1 MDGIYYF
8 SAIFDVI
15 GFISMSTLSCRKD
28 VKTLGKVSMTTNELP
43 ISNSHAGGEMVE
55 EKPATLNNEVEMVE
69 KKGEV
74 QIQDGFQQSVGQPI
88 TTKVEEKV

>member
-43 ISNSHAGGEMVE
+43 ISNSHAGGEVVE

>member
-43 ISNSHAGGEMVE
+43 ISNSHAGGETVE

>member
-28 VKTLGKVSMTTNELP
+28 VKTLGKESMVANELP

-55 EKPATLNNEVEMVE
+55 EKPVTLNNEVEMVE

-74 QIQDGFQQSVGQPI
+74 NIQDNFQHTFNQH
-88 TTKVEEKV
+88 TTVKVDEKV

>member
-8 SAIFDVI
+8 SAIFDII
-15 GFISMSTLSCRKD
+15 GFLSMSTLSCRKD

-74 QIQDGFQQSVGQPI
+74 LTQDNNQQIADPI
-88 TTKVEEKV
+88 TTVKIDEKE

>member
-28 VKTLGKVSMTTNELP
+28 VKTLGKVSMISNELP
-43 ISNSHAGGEMVE
+43 ISNSHAGGKMME
-55 EKPATLNNEVEMVE
+55 EKPTTLNNELEMVE

-74 QIQDGFQQSVGQPI
+74 HIQDSSQQPVGQPI
-88 TTKVEEKV
+88 TTNVEEKV